1 MLQFKEEMIAADTDA
16 KLFNVLMKISNARKD
31 RHLSVGL
38 VDGGLDLSDIEIKHA
53 PIRFAVDYGALDVY
67 SFFVSDYAENI
78 LEYTGE
84 NQPEIGDKLIT
95 VNGQP
100 IDEYFDTVE
109 PYHRYSTINGLWW
122 KFAEALPQQ
131 TYRVSSTLQ
140 KNTLEC
146 TLEKKDGVQYSIEL
160 PYFDPGSIEWQ
171 GFYQGFGDRRYPG
184 FSKVYSCQTY
194 VLFKHDDGQKVL
206 VLDWYG
212 FRENLVADMDRLVEY
227 AAEYNMLDYAII
239 WDGTRSR
246 GGSKGAS
253 GDDYVRM
260 TCVKSWDDLHL
271 GLTRI
276 RQGI

>member
-1 MLQFKEEMIAADTDA
+1 MILCSVLCSCQTASHVSTAEDRAALFEYILAKTMEREAFSPVKNEILNLDIKTGMLQFKEEMIAADTDA

-171 GFYQGFGDRRYPG
+171 GFYQGFGDRRYPQQIELG
-184 FSKVYSCQTY
+184 
-194 VLFKHDDGQKVL
+194 H
-206 VLDWYG
+206 
-212 FRENLVADMDRLVEY
+212 
-227 AAEYNMLDYAII
+227 AAI
-239 WDGTRSR
+239 
-246 GGSKGAS
+246 
-253 GDDYVRM
+253 
-260 TCVKSWDDLHL
+260 
-271 GLTRI
+271 
-276 RQGI
+276 